1 MGSPPGR
8 HFAPGQSRR
17 APSSANPPV
26 GQVAGAITAKLLK
39 TGEITVIVVAFRER
53 PRTEAAL
60 LVMYTAVGVAGA
72 VVNTLVA

>member
-1 MGSPPGR
+1 
-8 HFAPGQSRR
+8 
-17 APSSANPPV
+17 
-26 GQVAGAITAKLLK
+26 VAGAITAKLLK

>member
-1 MGSPPGR
+1 
-8 HFAPGQSRR
+8 
-17 APSSANPPV
+17 
-26 GQVAGAITAKLLK
+26 VAGAITAKLLK
-39 TGEITVIVVAFRER
+39 TGAITVIVVAFRER